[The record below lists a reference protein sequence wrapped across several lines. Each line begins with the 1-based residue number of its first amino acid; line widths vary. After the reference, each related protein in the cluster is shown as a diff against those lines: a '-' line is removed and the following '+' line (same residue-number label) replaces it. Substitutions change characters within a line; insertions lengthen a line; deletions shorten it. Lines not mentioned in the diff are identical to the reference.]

1 MTLTQYIIVLLV
13 ARASRPCLAVLALLA
28 ASPALAGGGGDGGLY
43 IGDFGQAI
51 ASLIIFGLLLAVLG
65 KWAWKPII
73 AQLQKRE
80 QRIAETIK
88 SAEDRQAAADA
99 LLEEYRK
106 KLAAADAEAAD
117 VVASARKEAA
127 AAREQILQAARVEA
141 QRIAEQS
148 NSEIEQAK
156 SVAIRDLYE
165 QAAVLATD
173 VAGKILRRQ
182 LKPDDQKQMLQDAL
196 AEIRQKASD
205 K

>member
-1 MTLTQYIIVLLV
+1 MVIG
-13 ARASRPCLAVLALLA
+13 LAVLLALAL
-28 ASPALAGGGGDGGLY
+28 ASPALASGGGDGKGLY

-73 AQLQKRE
+73 EQLQRRE

-88 SAEDRQAAADA
+88 NAEDRQAAADVV
-99 LLEEYRK
+99 LKQYNDR
-106 KLAAADAEAAD
+106 LAAAAAQAAD
-117 VVASARKEAA
+117 LLAAARKDAA
-127 AAREQILQAARVEA
+127 AAREQILAAARAEA
-141 QRIAEQS
+141 QRIADQS
-148 NSEIEQAK
+148 NTEIEQAR

-173 VAGKILRRQ
+173 VAGKIIRRQ

-196 AEIRQKASD
+196 AEIKKKAATSD

>member
-1 MTLTQYIIVLLV
+1 MIQKHYI
-13 ARASRPCLAVLALLA
+13 AMAALLA
-28 ASPALAGGGGDGGLY
+28 LVLASPAWAGGGGDEGGLY

-73 AQLQKRE
+73 EQLQKRE

-99 LLEEYRK
+99 LLVEYRK
-106 KLAAADAEAAD
+106 RLSDADAEVAD
-117 VVASARKEAA
+117 MHASARKEAA
-127 AAREQILQAARVEA
+127 AAREQILQAARAEA

-148 NSEIEQAK
+148 HTEIEQAR

-173 VAGKILRRQ
+173 VAGKIIRRQ
-182 LKPDDQKQMLQDAL
+182 LKPDDQKQMLQDAV
-196 AEIRQKASD
+196 AEIRQRASNQ
-205 K
+205 

>member
-1 MTLTQYIIVLLV
+1 V
-13 ARASRPCLAVLALLA
+13 ATALLA
-28 ASPALAGGGGDGGLY
+28 AVLAVALACPAMASGGGGEGRPSLY

-65 KWAWKPII
+65 KWAWRPII
-73 AQLQKRE
+73 EQLQRRE
-80 QRIAETIK
+80 QRIAETIQ
-88 SAEDRQAAADA
+88 SAEDRQVQADA
-99 LLEEYRK
+99 LLDEYRK

-127 AAREQILQAARVEA
+127 AAREQILLAARAEA
-141 QRIAEQS
+141 QRIADQS
-148 NSEIEQAK
+148 HTEIEQAK

-182 LKPDDQKQMLQDAL
+182 LKPDDQKQMLQDAV
-196 AEIRQKASD
+196 AEIQKRASD
-205 K
+205 

>member
-1 MTLTQYIIVLLV
+1 MTSRPYITVLL
-13 ARASRPCLAVLALLA
+13 ALAS
-28 ASPALAGGGGDGGLY
+28 SPALASGGGDGGLY

-51 ASLIIFGLLLAVLG
+51 ASLVIFVLLLLVLG

-73 AQLQKRE
+73 TQLQRRE

-99 LLEEYRK
+99 LLDEYRK

-117 VVASARKEAA
+117 VLAAARKDAA
-127 AAREQILQAARVEA
+127 AAREQILAAARAEA

-148 NSEIEQAK
+148 NTEIEQAR

-173 VAGKILRRQ
+173 VAGKIIRRQ

-196 AEIRQKASD
+196 AEIRQKAT
-205 K
+205 KE